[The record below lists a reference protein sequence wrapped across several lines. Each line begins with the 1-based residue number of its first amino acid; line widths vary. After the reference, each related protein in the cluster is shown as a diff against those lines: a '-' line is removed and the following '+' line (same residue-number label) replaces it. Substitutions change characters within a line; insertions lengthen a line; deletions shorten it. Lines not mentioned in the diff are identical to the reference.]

1 MWIQSSF
8 VGTTGSV
15 SRPHL
20 RNWTRKELFC
30 NGQRTQGKQK
40 LAPVRVLV
48 TQPTRCVA
56 SKGVDQKA
64 QQTQSLEKQ
73 SLSENLG
80 PSKQLFLAHNTN
92 MFVGSLTLLLS
103 LVVASSV
110 LLKAKSCG
118 RRNSFHSD
126 SNSSELLWVQTQK

>member
-92 MFVGSLTLLLS
+92 VFVGCSAAVLTLLT
-103 LVVASSV
+103 VA
-110 LLKAKSCG
+110 LLAKLKL
-118 RRNSFHSD
+118 RYRNGFFH
-126 SNSSELLWVQTQK
+126 